1 MAVTTAAAGQAPP
14 VPPPPNISFAHIS
27 VLMGAGTSVQR
38 SEQPAHSTLGVA
50 LGADFFHH
58 NVIGTGKLRG
68 KFLTQEAVRD
78 PDFVCA
84 ERDCGPAHRLGLRA
98 DAFVDLL
105 RGGAVGLGVGAG
117 VLAFGGTI
125 STMVVEH
132 PTFEKSLWSGHV
144 GPSVSWRSDA
154 AYAAISPVVDFKRE
168 TTLGG
173 DSFTSVGG
181 GITAAMGLIRSRFGV
196 YANGRYLSHPQSSA
210 TESRFGELYP
220 EAGIEARTVRVEGG
234 VMADAELRFRYRV
247 SAQSLINLGVY
258 MELTRSD
265 LRFLP
270 VDQTLRREFVDRGI
284 SLSFEFLQN

>member
-1 MAVTTAAAGQAPP
+1 MWGPYK
-14 VPPPPNISFAHIS
+14 SFHR
-27 VLMGAGTSVQR
+27 T
-38 SEQPAHSTLGVA
+38 
-50 LGADFFHH
+50 

-105 RGGAVGLGVGAG
+105 RTGSVGLGVGGG

-154 AYAAISPVVDFKRE
+154 AYAALSPVVDVKRE

-173 DSFTSVGG
+173 DSFTSLGG
-181 GITAAMGLIRSRFGV
+181 GITAAMGLIRSRFGI
-196 YANGRYLSHPQSSA
+196 YANGRYLSHPQSSG

-220 EAGIEARTVRVEGG
+220 EAGIEARTVRVVLDQPRRIHGAHPERPPLPSGG
-234 VMADAELRFRYRV
+234 PDAPPRVPRPGYFPVLRVPAELTDR
-247 SAQSLINLGVY
+247 AQN
-258 MELTRSD
+258 
-265 LRFLP
+265 
-270 VDQTLRREFVDRGI
+270 
-284 SLSFEFLQN
+284 